1 MDMVALRESMKKTR
15 KRCVVVEPD
24 NIRTLT
30 IQEHWQ
36 ELTHKQAA
44 ETLVRFYL

>member
-15 KRCVVVEPD
+15 KRGVVVEPD

-36 ELTHKQAA
+36 ELAHKQTA
-44 ETLVRFYL
+44 ETMARFYL